1 MGRDRQGDSALV
13 LESIHRLELG
23 QEVAT
28 IIIFGEQCTCKP
40 WSRARPTLFSVR
52 GTVTKSPIC
61 TCMFS
66 CKISLTLSF
75 SAMYVVYICRL
86 NIA

>member
-13 LESIHRLELG
+13 LESIHRLEPG

-40 WSRARPTLFSVR
+40 WSRARPTLFSVHC
-52 GTVTKSPIC
+52 TVTLIH
-61 TCMFS
+61 T
-66 CKISLTLSF
+66 
-75 SAMYVVYICRL
+75 SAMYIVYICRL
-86 NIA
+86 NIASKNANSCY